1 MSPFAKGF
9 IVGVVGVF
17 AFHYITGKAPTKA
30 SS

>member
-1 MSPFAKGF
+1 MSPFLKGM

-17 AFHYITGKAPTKA
+17 AFHYFTGKAPSKA